1 MNGQPNEH
9 LPAGP
14 VGVLGALDELLRRPE
29 RLLERSGHA
38 GHLPVLQLV
47 VGAVVCCAAYGAAS
61 GFFQGGG
68 QVLVAALKAPLIV
81 LGSLLL
87 CLPSLYVLA
96 SLAGVGVSPRWV
108 AVTAGG
114 LAGIL
119 GLLLAAVLPIA
130 WLFSVS
136 STSLGFAI
144 FVHVVVWGATLGFGL
159 RFLIGAAHR
168 RGVCSLLL
176 WTLLLLVV
184 SLQVASQMRPVLW
197 RPAGMALFAPRKV
210 FFLEHLGRIVTGKEG
225 PAVHSSDRE
234 D

>member
-9 LPAGP
+9 LEAARG
-14 VGVLGALDELLRRPE
+14 GVLGALDELLRRPTL
-29 RLLERSGHA
+29 LLERSGRA
-38 GHLPVLQLV
+38 GPLPVLQLV

-68 QVLVAALKAPLIV
+68 QILVAALKAPLIV

-96 SLAGVGVSPRWV
+96 SLAGVEVSPRWI

-114 LAGIL
+114 LAGML

-130 WLFSVS
+130 WLFSAS
-136 STSLGFAI
+136 SSSLGFMI
-144 FVHVVVWGATLGFGL
+144 FIHVVVWTFTLGFGL
-159 RFLIGAAHR
+159 RFLLRAARARGAF
-168 RGVCSLLL
+168 SLFL

-184 SLQVASQMRPVLW
+184 SLQVASQLRPVLW
-197 RPAGMALFAPRKV
+197 RPAEMALFAPRKA

-225 PAVHSSDRE
+225 PQAQATDRE
-234 D
+234 E